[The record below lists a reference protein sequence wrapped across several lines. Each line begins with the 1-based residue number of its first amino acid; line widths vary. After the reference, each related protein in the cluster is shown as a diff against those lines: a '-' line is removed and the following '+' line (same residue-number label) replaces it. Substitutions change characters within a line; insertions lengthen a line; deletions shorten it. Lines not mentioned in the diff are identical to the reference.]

1 MPNLFPF
8 VALLGASLAC
18 IMVGWAFAVLTQLLG
33 LPPLMALIVLI
44 IPMFAFGY
52 VLMMS
57 IALIDEKIWKFFGIY
72 RLFNVKNKPI
82 EKFFKSIAGIE
93 KDG

>member
-8 VALLGASLAC
+8 IALLGAILAL

-33 LPPLMALIVLI
+33 LPPWMVWIVLI
-44 IPMFAFGY
+44 IPSLAFGY
-52 VLMMS
+52 VAMMAM
-57 IALIDEKIWKFFGIY
+57 ALVNEKIWKFFGFY
-72 RLFNVKNKPI
+72 RLFNVTSNPI
-82 EKFFKSIAGIE
+82 EDVFKSIAGIE